1 MESIDLRSSLFWN
14 VAHHMLVVTYQ
25 SFGEAIGLIFKDQEV
40 HEKFQAADG
49 SITTQGVV
57 WAVTN
62 PTQDTDK
69 WWAFVNAIMN
79 HGFHK
84 MQEMS

>member
-1 MESIDLRSSLFWN
+1 LYIEDTVKYFCKTFTSGSLKIGCGGMESIDLRSSLFWN

-49 SITTQGVV
+49 SITT
-57 WAVTN
+57 
-62 PTQDTDK
+62 
-69 WWAFVNAIMN
+69 
-79 HGFHK
+79 
-84 MQEMS
+84 